1 MHLNTKIPK
10 YLKRNLVKL
19 SQDFPEHQVVL
30 VSNLKQKK
38 IPNVLFKQYSEP
50 IQSIEI
56 NANLSHP
63 KNFRANFWHSSIARF
78 AYLLKHQ
85 TETGIPFLHVESDV
99 ILAKDFPIE
108 KVAKNNDLAYPIL
121 SKYRGVAS
129 VFFSRSAEVLSHYVN
144 FIVTEVRKD
153 HEITDMTAL
162 RKYYDLYPERVSVLP
177 AGPALISAYEPEIQ
191 KDLFTTI
198 ESEIKRYEGV
208 FDGSDIGMYLF
219 GTDPRNKLGHSILR
233 EEIATTY
240 TRMSEMQFVYNAA
253 RDFIDVKNSLE
264 WIPVYNLHMTCKD
277 IRLFSTN
284 EMQDTFLKYLSHKN
298 RTEIFIS
305 KVYLKMALAKF
316 LRVIRRTYR

>member
-1 MHLNTKIPK
+1 VHLNTKIPK

-19 SQDFPEHQVVL
+19 SKDFPEHQVVL
-30 VSNLKQKK
+30 VSNLKQKR

-108 KVAKNNDLAYPIL
+108 LVGKNSNLAYPIL

-129 VFFSRSAEVLSHYVN
+129 VFFSQGAEVLSHYVN

-162 RKYYDLYPERVSVLP
+162 RKYYDLNPERVSVLP
-177 AGPALISAYEPEIQ
+177 AGPATISAYEPEIQ
-191 KDLFTTI
+191 KDLFATI

-240 TRMSEMQFVYNAA
+240 TRMSEMQFTYNAA
-253 RDFIDVKNSLE
+253 RDFLDVKNSGE

-277 IRLFSTN
+277 TKLFSTN
-284 EMQDTFLKYLSHKN
+284 EMQDTFLKYLKHKN

-305 KVYLKMALAKF
+305 KVYLQMALAKL
-316 LRVIRRTYR
+316 LRVIRRSYR